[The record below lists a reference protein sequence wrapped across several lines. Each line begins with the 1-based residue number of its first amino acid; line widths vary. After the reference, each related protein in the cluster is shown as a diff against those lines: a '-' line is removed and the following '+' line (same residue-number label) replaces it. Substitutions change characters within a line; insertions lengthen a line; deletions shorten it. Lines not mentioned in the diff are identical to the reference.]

1 MNIRLTSIALGAALV
16 ASAAITTKEK
26 GSEKGSGRNGT

>member
-16 ASAAITTKEK
+16 ASAAITTATTTAA
-26 GSEKGSGRNGT
+26 EKGSGRDL

>member
-26 GSEKGSGRNGT
+26 GSGRDL